1 MDDPVRTGTAANGAG
16 DCRAEGNDE
25 AMAKVIV
32 TAIGSAG
39 DVHPLLGVSRALAAR
54 GHDVVFCTHAPFEAA
69 VRASGFA
76 FVPVGTAEAYA
87 QAMAD
92 PALWDPRTSFRTLW
106 RVIAPVL
113 RPHFDTLRALSDA
126 DTVLVGTLWAFSA
139 RLMQE
144 RFGARYVSVQVSPST
159 LLSAHAPPTH
169 KRLTIPKG
177 LPLAVKAGLM
187 TLIER
192 QVLDRVCGPELNAAR
207 RALGLAPAR
216 RILGRWLHS
225 TDGVLCLFPSW
236 FAPAQPDWPANHLQS
251 GFALFNDVGPVPA
264 DAELDAFVASGEA
277 PVVFTAGST
286 LVDGRAYER
295 AVTQV
300 LRATG
305 VRGILL
311 APDAP
316 AASDGTTG
324 PRERAAETTARANG
338 AALLKRR
345 YVPLAALLP
354 RCRAL
359 VHHGGI
365 GTASLAY
372 GVLCLFP
379 SWFAPAQP
387 DWPANHL
394 QSGFALF
401 NDVGP
406 VPADAELDAFVASGE
421 APVVFTAGS
430 TLVDGRA
437 YERAVTQVLRATG
450 VRGILL
456 APDAPAASDGT
467 TGPMERTAETTARA
481 NGAALLKRRY
491 VPLAALLPRCRALV
505 HHGGIGTA
513 SLAYAAGVPQVVTPF
528 AHDQFDN
535 AQRVAASGCGVR
547 LDAPVRGEPL
557 ARALAR
563 VLGDAAMAARCA
575 EVRARMAAQP
585 DGCDEAAR
593 FIERFA
599 PGVAARQAQPA

>member
-1 MDDPVRTGTAANGAG
+1 
-16 DCRAEGNDE
+16 
-25 AMAKVIV
+25 MAKVIV

-324 PRERAAETTARANG
+324 PMERA
-338 AALLKRR
+338 
-345 YVPLAALLP
+345 
-354 RCRAL
+354 
-359 VHHGGI
+359 
-365 GTASLAY
+365 
-372 GVLCLFP
+372 
-379 SWFAPAQP
+379 
-387 DWPANHL
+387 
-394 QSGFALF
+394 
-401 NDVGP
+401 
-406 VPADAELDAFVASGE
+406 
-421 APVVFTAGS
+421 
-430 TLVDGRA
+430 
-437 YERAVTQVLRATG
+437 
-450 VRGILL
+450 
-456 APDAPAASDGT
+456 
-467 TGPMERTAETTARA
+467 AETTARA

-563 VLGDAAMAARCA
+563 VLGDAAMAARSA

>member
-1 MDDPVRTGTAANGAG
+1 MDARRIGLHDAAAAGRIGMTEAFASRACCSAAALAAGGRAPAGDGRSGSNRAAANGSV
-16 DCRAEGNDE
+16 DCRAGWNDE

-39 DVHPLLGVSRALAAR
+39 DVHPLLGVSRALSAR
-54 GHDVVFCTHAPFEAA
+54 GHEVVFCTHAPFEAA

-76 FVPVGTAEAYA
+76 FVPVGTAQDYVR
-87 QAMAD
+87 AMAD
-92 PALWDPRTSFRTLW
+92 PALWDPRTSFKTLW
-106 RVIAPVL
+106 RVIAPVV
-113 RPHFDTLRALSDA
+113 RPHFEVLRALSDA

-144 RFGARYVSVQVSPST
+144 RFGTRYVSVQVSPST

-207 RALGLAPAR
+207 QALGLAPAK

-251 GFALFNDVGPVPA
+251 GFPLFNDAGLAQA
-264 DAELDAFVASGEA
+264 DAELEAFVASGEA

-286 LVDGRAYER
+286 LVDGRTYEH

-300 LRATG
+300 LQATG
-305 VRGILL
+305 GRGILL

-316 AASDGTTG
+316 
-324 PRERAAETTARANG
+324 
-338 AALLKRR
+338 
-345 YVPLAALLP
+345 
-354 RCRAL
+354 
-359 VHHGGI
+359 
-365 GTASLAY
+365 
-372 GVLCLFP
+372 
-379 SWFAPAQP
+379 
-387 DWPANHL
+387 
-394 QSGFALF
+394 
-401 NDVGP
+401 
-406 VPADAELDAFVASGE
+406 
-421 APVVFTAGS
+421 
-430 TLVDGRA
+430 
-437 YERAVTQVLRATG
+437 
-450 VRGILL
+450 
-456 APDAPAASDGT
+456 DAPAASD
-467 TGPMERTAETTARA
+467 
-481 NGAALLKRRY
+481 GAALLKRRY

-557 ARALAR
+557 ARALAQ

-575 EVRARMAAQP
+575 QVRARMAAEP
-585 DGCDEAAR
+585 NGCDAAAR

-599 PGVAARQAQPA
+599 PGVAARRAQPA

>member
-1 MDDPVRTGTAANGAG
+1 
-16 DCRAEGNDE
+16 
-25 AMAKVIV
+25 MAKVIV

-39 DVHPLLGVSRALAAR
+39 DVHPLLGVSRALSAR
-54 GHDVVFCTHAPFEAA
+54 GHEVVFCTHAPFEAA

-76 FVPVGTAEAYA
+76 FVPVGTAEDYA

-92 PALWDPRTSFRTLW
+92 PALWEPRTSFRTLW
-106 RVIAPVL
+106 RVIAPVV
-113 RPHFDTLRALSDA
+113 RPHFDVLRALSDA

-144 RFGARYVSVQVSPST
+144 RFGTRYVSVQVSPST

-169 KRLTIPKG
+169 KRLTIPAG

-207 RALGLAPAR
+207 QALGLAPAK

-236 FAPAQPDWPANHLQS
+236 FAPAQPDWPANCVQS
-251 GFALFNDVGPVPA
+251 GFALFNDAGPAQA
-264 DAELDAFVASGEA
+264 DAELEAFVASGEA
-277 PVVFTAGST
+277 PVVFTVGST
-286 LVDGRAYER
+286 RVDGHTYER

-316 AASDGTTG
+316 AAWDGTTG
-324 PRERAAETTARANG
+324 PTAV
-338 AALLKRR
+338 KT
-345 YVPLAALLP
+345 P
-354 RCRAL
+354 
-359 VHHGGI
+359 
-365 GTASLAY
+365 
-372 GVLCLFP
+372 
-379 SWFAPAQP
+379 
-387 DWPANHL
+387 
-394 QSGFALF
+394 
-401 NDVGP
+401 
-406 VPADAELDAFVASGE
+406 
-421 APVVFTAGS
+421 
-430 TLVDGRA
+430 
-437 YERAVTQVLRATG
+437 
-450 VRGILL
+450 
-456 APDAPAASDGT
+456 
-467 TGPMERTAETTARA
+467 
-481 NGAALLKRRY
+481 GAALLKRRY

-563 VLGDAAMAARCA
+563 VLGDAALAARCA

-585 DGCDEAAR
+585 NGCDEAAR

>member
-16 DCRAEGNDE
+16 DRRAEGNDE

-316 AASDGTTG
+316 AALDGTTG
-324 PRERAAETTARANG
+324 P
-338 AALLKRR
+338 
-345 YVPLAALLP
+345 
-354 RCRAL
+354 
-359 VHHGGI
+359 
-365 GTASLAY
+365 
-372 GVLCLFP
+372 
-379 SWFAPAQP
+379 
-387 DWPANHL
+387 
-394 QSGFALF
+394 
-401 NDVGP
+401 
-406 VPADAELDAFVASGE
+406 
-421 APVVFTAGS
+421 
-430 TLVDGRA
+430 
-437 YERAVTQVLRATG
+437 
-450 VRGILL
+450 
-456 APDAPAASDGT
+456 
-467 TGPMERTAETTARA
+467 
-481 NGAALLKRRY
+481 
-491 VPLAALLPRCRALV
+491 
-505 HHGGIGTA
+505 
-513 SLAYAAGVPQVVTPF
+513 
-528 AHDQFDN
+528 
-535 AQRVAASGCGVR
+535 
-547 LDAPVRGEPL
+547 
-557 ARALAR
+557 
-563 VLGDAAMAARCA
+563 
-575 EVRARMAAQP
+575 
-585 DGCDEAAR
+585 
-593 FIERFA
+593 
-599 PGVAARQAQPA
+599 